1 MAFAGRDGPRSTNE
15 QRRKSQWYIRGD
27 QHRPRFQPSES
38 TASTKAPKQA
48 DAAKQTAKSG
58 KTASSAKTAAPDRA
72 VTAKGSQAA
81 QESKALANAKEK
93 LVSGD
98 SAAKFASQLKDFG
111 TFANKLTK
119 GFGDVGQFLNT
130 INGALDKTLKGLQ
143 DGMQFAEKL
152 GGFENQLKG
161 SLRCTHEP
169 REDRPPAPQS
179 FKGLQGGA
187 PPPAGQPGTPAP
199 ATGGTELP
207 PLLHQPVPGRRG
219 STRCT
224 ARRNACRRAGDRGGA
239 SCRSTSRSA
248 CRSRSRSGQDA
259 SVPGRTQPTRTRA
272 RRNRVLAATTP
283 RQMFAL
289 QAARRPR

>member
-1 MAFAGRDGPRSTNE
+1 MST
-15 QRRKSQWYIRGD
+15 IRGD

-38 TASTKAPKQA
+38 TASTKTPKQA
-48 DAAKQTAKSG
+48 AAAKQTAKSE
-58 KTASSAKTAAPDRA
+58 KSVSSAKTAAPDRA
-72 VTAKGSQAA
+72 VTAKGSQAT
-81 QESKALANAKEK
+81 QESQALASAKEK

-161 SLRCTHEP
+161 TFDALTNLVKTGLQLLE
-169 REDRPPAPQS
+169 S

-199 ATGGTELP
+199 ATGGTAP
-207 PLLHQPVPGRRG
+207 PAAPP
-219 STRCT
+219 
-224 ARRNACRRAGDRGGA
+224 AGTPAGA
-239 SCRSTSRSA
+239 
-248 CRSRSRSGQDA
+248 
-259 SVPGRTQPTRTRA
+259 
-272 RRNRVLAATTP
+272 
-283 RQMFAL
+283 
-289 QAARRPR
+289 